1 MGRLYS
7 GNLND
12 FKAACNRLRQLDFVV
27 IVDEFICHDSST
39 NVMVIRVEDRAG
51 NIIDMVKYRHR
62 DEDVLCNNSTRWLR
76 RIATQ
81 LSTWS
86 KY

>member
-7 GNLND
+7 GNLNA
-12 FKAACNRLRQLDFVV
+12 FKAACKRLQQLDFVV
-27 IVDEFICHDSST
+27 IVDEFICQDSST
-39 NVMVIRVEDRAG
+39 NVMAIRVEDMTG

-62 DEDVLCNNSTRWLR
+62 DEDVLYNTATDWLN